1 MFIADYHTHSN
12 FSSDSDTPLEENIK
26 KAVSLGLKE
35 IACTDHID
43 YDYPDPE
50 YPFLFE
56 YEPYIKEIDRLK
68 KKYTEIKIKTG
79 VEIGIQPHVIDK
91 INNLVS
97 NNYFDFV
104 IASTHVAQ
112 DGLDLCANEFFE
124 GKSKHQ
130 AFTDYFEEVLSNVKN
145 YDFFNVYGHIDFI
158 NRYGSYEDKTMDYY
172 EFKSLTD
179 EILKT
184 IISKGKGIEINTSG
198 YRYGL
203 GHPHPQFELIKRY
216 KELGGEIITVGSDAH
231 KPEQITFKF
240 DKAYEMLKEAGFKY
254 ITLFTDRKPE
264 FVKF

>member
-1 MFIADYHTHSN
+1 MYIADYHTHSN

-50 YPFLFE
+50 FSFLFD
-56 YEPYIKEIDRLK
+56 YIPYKKEIDRLK
-68 KKYTEIKIKTG
+68 EKYSGIKIKTG

-91 INNLVS
+91 INNLIMQ
-97 NNYFDFV
+97 NYFDFI
-104 IASTHVAQ
+104 IASTHVTQ
-112 DGLDLCANEFFE
+112 DKYDLCTNDFFE

-130 AFTDYFEEVLSNVKN
+130 AYTDYFEEVLSNVKN
-145 YDFFNVYGHIDFI
+145 YDFFSVYGHIDFI
-158 NRYGSYEDKTMDYY
+158 NRYGNYEDKTMDYN
-172 EFKSLTD
+172 EFKSITD
-179 EILKT
+179 EILKI
-184 IISKGKGIEINTSG
+184 IISKGKGIEVNTSG

-231 KPEQITFKF
+231 KPEQITLKF
-240 DKAYEMLKEAGFKY
+240 DKAYELLKEAGFKY
-254 ITLFTDRKPE
+254 ITLFNDRKPE